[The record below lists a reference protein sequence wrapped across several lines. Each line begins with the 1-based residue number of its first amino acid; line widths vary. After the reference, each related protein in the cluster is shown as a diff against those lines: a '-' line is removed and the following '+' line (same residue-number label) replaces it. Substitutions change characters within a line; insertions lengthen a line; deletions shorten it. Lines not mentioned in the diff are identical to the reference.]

1 MAPRYSCLFLTL
13 LFLLAGHARA
23 LAGRAERQAEADAF
37 FAGPILRWSL
47 RLSETAMAGL
57 RDSPREYVPAELTV
71 DGRTFQGIGVHLKG
85 SAGSKRSV
93 DDRPALTLNFDRFNK
108 GQRVFGLEK
117 IHLNNSVQDPTY
129 INDNLAS
136 RVYRAA
142 GIPATRATHALVELN
157 GVDHGIYVVKEAYDE
172 NYLKRHFP
180 DEIGRHGNLYDGGFI
195 RDVDRNLEKDAG
207 NGPDDF
213 SDLKPLREATTSPL
227 AVRRQLFDK
236 ALDVDRF
243 LSFMAIQM
251 TLDDWDGYVRN
262 RNNYR
267 VYVPR
272 NGPAIFLPSGMDQ
285 LLRHSQAPIR
295 DTYMGRVSTA
305 LMAMPRERLL
315 FRDRMRS
322 LGSNVLSETWL
333 LRQMTEIMD
342 RIDAAEAPNRKRAAA
357 FVSDRSGN
365 ASRLRQRL
373 QVVRRELASWPDP
386 LPPWPVGKRLGLAE
400 ANWAP
405 YVQTG
410 KADCTVTND
419 PDGKVVY
426 HIQARERVTRATIR
440 SSVTL
445 PGGSYRFSGRARC
458 EGVDPVKDD
467 LGIGVGVRLTGV
479 TGTGHIEGTQPWS
492 PLTHDFE
499 LSEDGPVELIIELR
513 GHSGQAWFDLGSLA
527 IESR

>member
-1 MAPRYSCLFLTL
+1 MVPRYARL
-13 LFLLAGHARA
+13 LLLLLVLITRPTSVR
-23 LAGRAERQAEADAF
+23 AGRVEREAEADAF

-47 RLSETAMAGL
+47 RISEASMAGL
-57 RDSPREYVPAELTV
+57 RESPREYVPAELTV
-71 DGRTFQGIGVHLKG
+71 AGKTYRGIGVHVKG

-93 DDRPALTLNFDRFNK
+93 DDRPALTLNFDRFSK

-117 IHLNNSVQDPTY
+117 LHLNNSVQDPTY

-157 GVDHGIYVVKEAYDE
+157 GLDQGIYVVKEAYDE
-172 NYLKRHFP
+172 HYLKRHFP
-180 DEIGRHGNLYDGGFI
+180 QEIGRHGNLYDGGFI
-195 RDVDRNLEKDAG
+195 RDIDRNLEKDAG
-207 NGPDDF
+207 GGPDDF

-227 AVRRQLFDK
+227 AVRQELFDR

-243 LSFMAIQM
+243 LTFMAIQM
-251 TLDDWDGYVRN
+251 VLDDWDGYVRN

-272 NGPAIFLPSGMDQ
+272 NGPAVFLPSGMDQ
-285 LLRHSQAPIR
+285 LLRHSHAPVR
-295 DTYMGRVSTA
+295 DTYMGRVATA
-305 LMAMPRERLL
+305 LMALPRERLL

-322 LGSNVLSETWL
+322 LGSNVLSEAWL
-333 LRQMTEIMD
+333 LNQMNEIMD
-342 RIDAAEAPNRKRAAA
+342 RIDAAEGPGRKGGAL
-357 FVSDRSGN
+357 FQSDRSGN

-386 LPPWPVGKRLGLAE
+386 MPPWPAGKRLPLAE
-400 ANWAP
+400 ANWVP

-410 KADCTVTND
+410 KAECTVTND
-419 PDGKVVY
+419 ADGKVVY

-440 SSVTL
+440 SSFTL
-445 PGGSYRFSGRARC
+445 PAGNYRFSGRARC
-458 EGVDPVKDD
+458 EGVDPVRDD
-467 LGIGVGVRLTGV
+467 LGIGVGLRLTGV
-479 TGTGHIEGTQPWS
+479 TGTAHLDGTRPWS
-492 PLTHDFE
+492 PLAHDFE

-527 IESR
+527 VESR